1 MHMYVCMYVHMHLP
15 SFYSGVFNHVYMY
28 ACKHACIH
36 TCNIIRMY
44 VHTCI
49 CPRFYSGVAPANASS
64 SLHASVYARAVCLHL
79 RTRWVRACEEHA
91 IQASV
96 PNVTSQSADVWEMRH
111 ASASLLDPPMPLL
124 FSGRSWVPKS
134 YTLIPLTRCWAQA
147 PLGRSFWA

>member
-1 MHMYVCMYVHMHLP
+1 MHLP

-96 PNVTSQSADVWEMRH
+96 PNGGVLTQSMIYTSIEHSHSAAAKLHKLVCLSDGM
-111 ASASLLDPPMPLL
+111 ASDAAFARQLRRK
-124 FSGRSWVPKS
+124 FV
-134 YTLIPLTRCWAQA
+134 
-147 PLGRSFWA
+147 